1 MLAIRCVGGGYPLD
15 ADSPGRLLIGL
26 LDRVECEAL
35 KEFQALFA
43 LMAGDELNLCIRQA
57 ARGQIGDHLITEQM
71 RVDCLGNARP
81 SAIVLYN
88 LLHPARGERPEALGF
103 EQIAAVRVGVQ
114 VTFQHQ
120 AEAGRKQ
127 DVAVLGALGL
137 VDEHLA
143 LDIAAGLDLAE
154 EALELCLAQQLRQLA
169 FLLGLSE
176 PQFFAHPLA
185 DVEKVGVAEPSPTRN
200 ARDLTHNR
208 RFRHSVR
215 RYEISPG
222 CWAFFHLG
230 PSLGAALLRLSAIV
244 RNAIPRKTREMDC
257 RAAKRLYFLSNAKLN
272 ATRSALFATE
282 AKSIMI
288 ARGSVATDD

>member
-1 MLAIRCVGGGYPLD
+1 MLAIRCVVGGYPLD
-15 ADSPGRLLIGL
+15 ADSPDRLLIGL
-26 LDRVECEAL
+26 LDRVECEVL
-35 KEFQALFA
+35 IEFQALFA
-43 LMAGDELNLCIRQA
+43 LMAGDELNLRIRQA
-57 ARGQIGDHLITEQM
+57 ARGQIGDHLMTEQM

-81 SAIVLYN
+81 SSVVLYN
-88 LLHPARGERPEALGF
+88 LLHPARGERSEALGF

-143 LDIAAGLDLAE
+143 LLEINVTHPDAHQLAHPHGGVEQELEHDLVLDNAAGLDLAE

-244 RNAIPRKTREMDC
+244 RNAILPPHR
-257 RAAKRLYFLSNAKLN
+257 
-272 ATRSALFATE
+272 
-282 AKSIMI
+282 
-288 ARGSVATDD
+288 